1 MTTPG
6 IIAHRLVFLL
16 LLPACHTWRP
26 VTMAPSTGFQGGK
39 VRVERKAPASDSVVA
54 SASRSAGKSHAA
66 VVFNRAWVDG
76 DSLYGY
82 QPGSAQPVA
91 IAVADVRRAEERR
104 ISAGR
109 TTGLVAG
116 IVAGSFIAV
125 IGLALASMSAGF

>member
-1 MTTPG
+1 MTTPR

-26 VTMAPSTGFQGGK
+26 VTMAPNTGFQGGK
-39 VRVERKAPASDSVVA
+39 VRVETKAPPSDSLVA
-54 SASRSAGKSHAA
+54 SAGRSAGKSHAA
-66 VVFNRAWVDG
+66 VVFNPAWVDG

-82 QPGSAQPVA
+82 RSGSAQPVA

-109 TTGLVAG
+109 TTGLVVG
-116 IVAGSFIAV
+116 IVGGGLIAL
-125 IGLALASMSAGF
+125 IGLASLR